1 LRPETGRNPSYARAV
16 TNQVLTT
23 RVLNRTLLRRQL
35 LLERQDV
42 PVLDAVELLV
52 GLQAQTTNSP
62 YLALWSRLRDFA
74 PDALSEPLLNRAAVR
89 THLMRGTLHLV
100 SAADLARLRP
110 VLQPVLTAAL
120 RTTHAREFPTVD
132 LNEYVAAARELTTT
146 DGRTV
151 AEFGEHADAR
161 WPGHGA
167 RRLSAPL
174 PFAVPLV
181 QPPPRGVWGRGGRA
195 TWVSAARWLGTGV
208 PDEGDVPA
216 VISRYLAVFG
226 PATVAD
232 VGRWSRLTGLRRH
245 VQEMRPGLRVFRDE
259 RGREL
264 LDVPGAP
271 IEDAD
276 VPAPPRFLPEFDNVL
291 LSHADRTRIM
301 SDEHRAVW
309 GAGKNGLFPASF
321 LVDGFL
327 RGAWRVER
335 DRDAATLVLTP
346 WSALSARDETALR
359 EEGAR
364 LLRFTAPGAAH
375 AVRVTPCP

>member
-1 LRPETGRNPSYARAV
+1 MT
-16 TNQVLTT
+16 TQVLTT

-35 LLERQDV
+35 LLERRDV
-42 PVLDAVELLV
+42 PVGDAVELLV

-74 PDALSEPLLNRAAVR
+74 PDALSELLLNRTAVR

-120 RTTHAREFPTVD
+120 RAVHARGFPDVD
-132 LNEYVAAARELTTT
+132 LDEYVAAARELATTG
-146 DGRTV
+146 GRTA
-151 AEFGEHADAR
+151 AEFGEHAHAR
-161 WPGHGA
+161 WPGHDA
-167 RRLSAPL
+167 RRLSTAL

-181 QPPPRGVWGRGGRA
+181 QTPPRGVWGRGGRVA
-195 TWVSAARWLGTGV
+195 WTPAAHWLGTDV
-208 PDEGDVPA
+208 PDEGDTGA

-232 VGRWSRLTGLRRH
+232 VGRWSRLTGLREH
-245 VQEMRPGLRVFRDE
+245 VEEMRPALRVFRDE

-264 LDVPGAP
+264 LDVPDGP

-276 VPAPPRFLPEFDNVL
+276 APAPPRFLPEFDNVL
-291 LSHADRTRIM
+291 LSHADRTRIV
-301 SDEHRAVW
+301 SDEHRAIW

-335 DRDAATLVLTP
+335 DRDVATLVLTP
-346 WSALSARDETALR
+346 WSALSAPHEAALR

-364 LLRFTAPGAAH
+364 LLRFTAPDAEH
-375 AVRVTPCP
+375 AMRVTPCP